1 MQTAVT
7 QNSATVENENK
18 KAKKFDKSYLP
29 VKIIVFVLFAL
40 YAFTL
45 FYAMLW
51 AIGTSLK
58 TKEEYY

>member
-7 QNSATVENENK
+7 QNSATVESK

-40 YAFTL
+40 YAF
-45 FYAMLW
+45 
-51 AIGTSLK
+51 
-58 TKEEYY
+58 